1 MTFFCMSLQNIT
13 EIKRPVPPGRGVGEE
28 QMRERLTKI
37 EMPGEVKKK
46 LRPKLNWRILIVVGV
61 LVVIL
66 FIVFLLFKGVIG
78 NGKKAE
84 NNAAWQA
91 VFLSDG
97 QVYFGKVVS
106 EDERE
111 VIMQNIYYL
120 QTPGSLQQGGDNLNK
135 QKGEI
140 SLIKLGGEIH
150 GPKDEMRIN
159 RDQILFIEDLKADSQ
174 VVEAIK
180 RHEGK

>member
-1 MTFFCMSLQNIT
+1 
-13 EIKRPVPPGRGVGEE
+13 
-28 QMRERLTKI
+28 MRERLTKI
-37 EMPGEVKKK
+37 EMPGEVKKNS
-46 LRPKLNWRILIVVGV
+46 RPKFSRRILIMVGILIVV
-61 LVVIL
+61 LVVI
-66 FIVFLLFKGVIG
+66 FLLFKGVVG
-78 NGKKAE
+78 GGKKTE
-84 NNAAWQA
+84 NNVAWQA

-106 EDERE
+106 QDKSE
-111 VIMQNIYYL
+111 VILQNIYYL

-150 GPKDEMRIN
+150 GPQDEMRIN
-159 RDQILFIEDLKADSQ
+159 RSNVLFIEDLKDDSQ
-174 VVEAIK
+174 VAEAIK